1 MATRHAEE
9 QRRYR
14 ARLRERA
21 KPGATGSRGAPET
34 RVVAQSLAVA
44 VRRLAATVRKAPE
57 GPEAVIYERL
67 MKTAHRSL
75 VRQGFDAT
83 ESYARLAYYALPDDA
98 KARRRRAD
106 AERRFWSSGDSAGR
120 DPD

>member
-1 MATRHAEE
+1 MTTRHAEE

-21 KPGATGSRGAPET
+21 QPGEAGSRGAPET
-34 RVVAQSLAVA
+34 RAVVQSLAIA
-44 VRRLAATVRKAPE
+44 VRRLAATVRKAPD
-57 GPEAVIYERL
+57 GPEAVLYQRL
-67 MKTAHRSL
+67 MKTAHRHL
-75 VRQGFDAT
+75 NRQGFDAA
-83 ESYARLAYYALPDDA
+83 ESYVRLAHYALPDNA

-106 AERRFWSSGDSAGR
+106 AERRFWASGGSAGR